1 MKFLETF
8 WGIRE
13 IKIQSWSL
21 KLLSQSCAYFTQP
34 PSKVQRLQQPAAAP
48 ATLLTSQWKMV
59 PSHFF
64 FFFFYILFMTARP
77 QKNIFKD
84 CICQI
89 DIKRASDPAPI
100 RGFKP
105 NSLCN
110 HPAVRTIA
118 MHHAERKCDLTTRRW
133 GAGEVLYNKITNWW
147 VSIKLYEAFMCVC
160 LYVCL
165 LL

>member
-21 KLLSQSCAYFTQP
+21 KLLSQSSAYFTQP
-34 PSKVQRLQQPAAAP
+34 PKVQRLQQPAAAP
-48 ATLLTSQWKMV
+48 ATLITSQWKMV
-59 PSHFF
+59 PSHF

-105 NSLCN
+105 NSLWN

>member
-1 MKFLETF
+1 
-8 WGIRE
+8 
-13 IKIQSWSL
+13 
-21 KLLSQSCAYFTQP
+21 
-34 PSKVQRLQQPAAAP
+34 
-48 ATLLTSQWKMV
+48 MV
-59 PSHFF
+59 PSHF

-84 CICQI
+84 GICQI